1 MKTDIDLSKNVQLG
15 DYLHGCGID
24 GKGMDGKGMV
34 ALKYLHVKVSNL
46 CRQSIK

>member
-15 DYLHGCGID
+15 DYLHGC
-24 GKGMDGKGMV
+24 GMDGKGMV